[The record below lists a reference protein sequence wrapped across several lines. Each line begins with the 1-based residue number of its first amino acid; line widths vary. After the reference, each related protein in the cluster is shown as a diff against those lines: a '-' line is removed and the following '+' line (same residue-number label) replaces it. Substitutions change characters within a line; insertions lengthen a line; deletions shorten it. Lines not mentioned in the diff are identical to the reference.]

1 MIRVY
6 DFGFDLLFLETK
18 VNSTSWT
25 LYYNG
30 IGTFEAH
37 LPLNSGLTELTAA
50 NKYLVVCEDDKAAI
64 LTGREIGDE
73 LILYGRTPN
82 WLLEKRI
89 APKTESVT
97 GEAGEICANLV
108 ETAFSDVTDFEVLTP
123 PESDSITV
131 ERTTFKSVFGA
142 VSEYLSLCGLG
153 HSLDFDR
160 TANKWIFR
168 IYNGGEM
175 PLLIS
180 EANKNAY
187 DTSASYDILDLA
199 DCGYYGENG
208 YLQGDKSGIYRW
220 ETVLTDETEAEAAIS
235 LAKKKENAEIS
246 LKLRNL
252 KLGRDYNIGDIVR
265 IQIIKG
271 NWRTTAKKRIKGVRI
286 TQNGGFSEEI
296 PIFCETGGAE

>member
-6 DFGFDLLFLETK
+6 DFGFNLLFLETR

-25 LYYNG
+25 VYYNG

-37 LPLNSGLTELTAA
+37 IPLDSELAGILEQH
-50 NKYLVVCEDDKAAI
+50 KYLIVCEDDKTAV
-64 LTGREIGDE
+64 LTGHEVGDE

-82 WLLEKRI
+82 WLLGKRI

-97 GEAGEICANLV
+97 GAAGTICANLV
-108 ETAFSDVTDFEVLTP
+108 QNAFSDVSDFEVLTP
-123 PESDSITV
+123 PASDSITV
-131 ERTTFKSVFGA
+131 ERSAYKTVFAA
-142 VSEYLSLCGLG
+142 VSEYLSLCGMG
-153 HSLDFDR
+153 HRLDFDR
-160 TANKWIFR
+160 AENKWVFS
-168 IYNGGEM
+168 IYNGVEI

-187 DTSASYDILDLA
+187 DASVSYDILDLA

-220 ETVLTDETEAEAAIS
+220 ETVLQDETESEAAIS
-235 LAKKKENAEIS
+235 LAAKKENAEIS

-252 KLGRDYNIGDIVR
+252 KLGRDYNLGDVVR

-271 NWRTTAKKRIKGVRI
+271 NWRTTVKNRITGVRFSKK
-286 TQNGGFSEEI
+286 GGFSEEI
-296 PIFCETGGAE
+296 PIFGETGGAE

>member
-6 DFGFDLLFLETK
+6 GFDFELLALETK
-18 VNSTSWT
+18 TNSTSWT
-25 LYYNG
+25 VYYNG

-37 LPLNSGLTELTAA
+37 LPLDSELTELTAEH
-50 NKYLVVCEDDKAAI
+50 KYLVICEEDKAAI
-64 LTGREIGDE
+64 LTGREVGDE

-97 GEAGEICANLV
+97 CAAGTICANLV
-108 ETAFSDVTDFEVLTP
+108 ETAFSDVSDFEVLTP
-123 PESDSITV
+123 PESDTVTV
-131 ERTTFKSVFGA
+131 ERSTYKTVFAA

-153 HSLDFDR
+153 HRLDFD
-160 TANKWIFR
+160 TAEKKWIFS
-168 IYNGGEM
+168 IYKGEEM

-220 ETVLTDETEAEAAIS
+220 EAVLQDETEPEAAIS
-235 LAKKKENAEIS
+235 LAEKKENSEVS

-252 KLGRDYNIGDIVR
+252 RFGNDYGLGDVVR
-265 IQIIKG
+265 IQITKG
-271 NWRTTAKKRIKGVRI
+271 IWKTTAKKLISGVRSVKKS
-286 TQNGGFSEEI
+286 GFSEEI
-296 PIFCETGGAE
+296 PIFSETGGAE

>member
-37 LPLNSGLTELTAA
+37 LPLNSGLTELTAE

-89 APKTESVT
+89 APKSESAT
-97 GEAGEICANLV
+97 GAAGEICAELV
-108 ETAFSDVTDFEVLTP
+108 ENAFSDVSDFEVLTP

-131 ERTTFKSVFGA
+131 ERATYKSVFDA
-142 VSEYLSLCGLG
+142 VSEYLSLCGMG

-160 TANKWIFR
+160 AENKWIFR
-168 IYNGGEM
+168 IYQGEEM

-180 EANKNAY
+180 EANKNAF

-220 ETVLTDETEAEAAIS
+220 EAVLTDETEAEAAIS

-246 LKLRNL
+246 LKLRDL
-252 KLGRDYNIGDIVR
+252 RLGRDYNMGDIVR

-286 TQNGGFSEEI
+286 TQKGGFFEEI